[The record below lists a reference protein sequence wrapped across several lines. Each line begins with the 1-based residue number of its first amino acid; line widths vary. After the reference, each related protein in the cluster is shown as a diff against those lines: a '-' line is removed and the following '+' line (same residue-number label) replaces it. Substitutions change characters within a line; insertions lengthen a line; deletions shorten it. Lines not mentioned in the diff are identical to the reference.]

1 MMCLP
6 LRPLLASAPPGL
18 FPPAPLPNAGVLSA
32 LPSLIQQPKTED
44 ASAATIKKSKVT
56 ISAKPQI
63 TNHKIGVIH
72 FVPTALRVRHEN
84 KRGTAVPQRRSQD
97 DSAVLIAK
105 AAKI

>member
-1 MMCLP
+1 M
-6 LRPLLASAPPGL
+6 
-18 FPPAPLPNAGVLSA
+18 SA

-63 TNHKIGVIH
+63 TNHKIEVIH

-84 KRGTAVPQRRSQD
+84 KRDTAVPQRRSQD
-97 DSAVLIAK
+97 DSAVLIAHLVWGEGMDPSRQALAGSWK
-105 AAKI
+105 